1 MMIGHAHGGGHGIAL
16 APEEADVMVV
26 NTCGFIES
34 AKEESIDTILE
45 LVEIKKAHGNKR
57 LIVTGCLSQRYG
69 DELAKE
75 IPEVDV
81 FLGSADYDKFA
92 GVIGSKNAPSKRGRK
107 TLPMLQISKKP
118 DYIYD
123 HNTPR
128 ILTGQNFSAH
138 VKIAE
143 GCDRPCAFCII
154 PKLRGAQR
162 SRPISSIVSEA
173 QNLGSQG
180 VKEINLIAQD
190 LTRYGKDLDSKD
202 NLAGLLQS
210 LGSVESLEWIRLHYT
225 YPSEFDD
232 HLISVIKDTANVAN
246 YIDVPMQHINDDMLK
261 TMRRG
266 HTSKITRSL
275 VDRLRSEMDD
285 VVIRSTFI
293 VGHPGETDKSFQE
306 LADFIEEAQLDHV
319 GAFTYSSEKGTHS
332 ATLEDAVP
340 KDVALER
347 KEILMEIQR
356 KISKE
361 KNKMR
366 IGTEMNVL
374 VERESSESEF
384 LMEGRFYGQAPEID
398 GLVVLT
404 DCEAAIGDMVRAKV
418 TQSSDYDLVAS
429 ANQECW

>member
-1 MMIGHAHGGGHGIAL
+1 
-16 APEEADVMVV
+16 MVV

-45 LVEIKKAHGNKR
+45 LVEIKKAHKNKR

-81 FLGSADYDKFA
+81 FLGSADYNKFA
-92 GVIGSKNAPSKRGRK
+92 DVLSSSSHGELKGRK
-107 TLPMLQISKKP
+107 SLPMLQISKKP

-128 ILTGQNFSAH
+128 VLTGQNFSAH

-190 LTRYGKDLDSKD
+190 LTRYGKDLESTD
-202 NLAGLLQS
+202 NLANLLES
-210 LGSVESLEWIRLHYT
+210 LGGVKSIDWIRLHYT
-225 YPSEFDD
+225 YPSEFND
-232 HLISVIKDTANVAN
+232 HLISVIKNTSNVAN
-246 YIDVPMQHINDDMLK
+246 YIDVPMQHINDGMLK

-266 HTSKITRSL
+266 HTSKVTRSL
-275 VDRLRSEMDD
+275 VDRLRSQIDD
-285 VVIRSTFI
+285 VIIRSTFI
-293 VGHPGETDKSFQE
+293 VGHPGETDQSFQE
-306 LADFIEEAQLDHV
+306 LADFIEEAKLDHV

-332 ATLEDAVP
+332 ATLDPIVP
-340 KDVALER
+340 PEVALER
-347 KEILMEIQR
+347 KEIIMELQR
-356 KISKE
+356 QISKK
-361 KNKMR
+361 KNEERVGKEL
-366 IGTEMNVL
+366 TVL
-374 VERESSESEF
+374 VERESEESEF

-398 GLVVLT
+398 GLVLLT
-404 DCEAAIGDMVRAKV
+404 DCEAAVGEMVKAKV
-418 TQSSDYDLVAS
+418 TQSTDYDLVAS
-429 ANQECW
+429 ANPECW